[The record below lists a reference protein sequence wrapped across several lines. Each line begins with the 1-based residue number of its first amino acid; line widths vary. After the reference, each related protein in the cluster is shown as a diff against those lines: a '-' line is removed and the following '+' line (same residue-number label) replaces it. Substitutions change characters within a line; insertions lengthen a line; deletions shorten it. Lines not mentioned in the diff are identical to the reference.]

1 MNLLFNAMFY
11 KSKNGSNNSD
21 ENLVNVLKCAAMF
34 IKYTM
39 GFEDNAKNNIKC
51 LINKF

>member
-1 MNLLFNAMFY
+1 MLSFINLKMDQITD
-11 KSKNGSNNSD
+11 K
-21 ENLVNVLKCAAMF
+21 NLVNGLKCAATF

-51 LINKF
+51 LISKFYTG